1 MIFRRRYGDVVRR
14 QLDVFALDNADLLA
28 EIEAVLRAYDEAP
41 RDEAEERYAEYDDL
55 LDTGR
60 ELLAEL
66 RDGFRSSL
74 DENAAEEYEAAFDR
88 AAAKRFP
95 HIAAGLENI

>member
-28 EIEAVLRAYDEAP
+28 EVEAALRAYDEAP

-74 DENAAEEYEAAFDR
+74 DENAAEEYEAAFER

-95 HIAAGLENI
+95 RIAAGLENI